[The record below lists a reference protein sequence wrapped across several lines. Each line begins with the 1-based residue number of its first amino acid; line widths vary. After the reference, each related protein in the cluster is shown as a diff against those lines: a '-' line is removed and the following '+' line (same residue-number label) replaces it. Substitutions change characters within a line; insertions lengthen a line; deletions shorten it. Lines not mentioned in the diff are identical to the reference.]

1 VITGR
6 GPGAP
11 GITPGLEFTRRPGG
25 PGGTGHGAVDLSEIR
40 RSEELIDRLA
50 AREALAGPGA
60 ERRAGGSE
68 PGSPGDPAAAL
79 LAALSADVDVPA
91 LQDQPVMTPG
101 WAAVGGARAVPP
113 SRGLADW
120 LRAAVAGAVVAGLA
134 GTTSLITAS
143 MLARLS
149 RGAGGRGRVP
159 AQGWAPPAR
168 SRRYR

>member
-1 VITGR
+1 MITGR

-25 PGGTGHGAVDLSEIR
+25 PGGAGHGAVDLSEIR

-50 AREALAGPGA
+50 AREA
-60 ERRAGGSE
+60 RAFGTG
-68 PGSPGDPAAAL
+68 PGSPVDPAAAL

-91 LQDQPVMTPG
+91 RPDQPVMMPG
-101 WAAVGGARAVPP
+101 PAAVRGAMAVPP

-143 MLARLS
+143 MLARLC
-149 RGAGGRGRVP
+149 RGAGGRGRGP
-159 AQGWAPPAR
+159 ARGWAPPAR